1 LCVAS
6 DLKNYVSIKRNQQ
19 FLLENSGWSIDDDLK
34 IEKGNFHFCVPL
46 NLLLGFAENYTK
58 ILLNR
63 KHELILLRGKDNDD
77 VYKSTPAILTM
88 AQLKMTISS
97 IVWKM
102 PHVQLSDAYKL
113 YMLNVVNK
121 QTPLLIPFRSWDIY
135 YNPVVPQSTSFIWNV
150 KLAVETE
157 RPRYIIIPFKKDKK
171 YVYCDFTDV
180 KVYLHSEVY
189 PYDGLNQNFGLNR

>member
-1 LCVAS
+1 MIYNEYFIQNI
-6 DLKNYVSIKRNQQ
+6 DEKIKK
-19 FLLENSGWSIDDDLK
+19 FIDCC
-34 IEKGNFHFCVPL
+34 IPC
-46 NLLLGFAENYTK
+46 
-58 ILLNR
+58 ILSSR
-63 KHELILLRGKDNDD
+63 KR
-77 VYKSTPAILTM
+77 
-88 AQLKMTISS
+88 S